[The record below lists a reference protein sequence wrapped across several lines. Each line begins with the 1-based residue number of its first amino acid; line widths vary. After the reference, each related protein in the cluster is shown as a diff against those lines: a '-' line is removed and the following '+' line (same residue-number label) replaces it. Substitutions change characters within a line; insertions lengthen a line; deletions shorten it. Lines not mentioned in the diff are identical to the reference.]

1 MIKHKMAL
9 AAALLCSTPAWAQ
22 QTDLLIGSTSAS
34 SSHYGYFVAVG
45 QIVNEQIE
53 GISAAVVETGATMD
67 NIRRM
72 SRGQM
77 DMGLVTTNVAQHAVA
92 GTNDFDGNAQD
103 LWLLWVY
110 TGAPQNVIVRRDA
123 GLDSLEALAG
133 ARINPGI
140 RGSATESTTEA
151 VFETLGLEADWVR
164 GSTTDIVDAIK
175 DSRVTGYVK
184 SGSGVRLD
192 ASTMDVAT
200 FTPIDV
206 LGLTP
211 EQADQLRTEM
221 PDISVVDIP
230 EGAADGIP
238 AYTTWSFGVGVGA
251 TSDLSEEDAYKIVS
265 AVMADEMVQVNALAE
280 LRDASLAD
288 LTLQY
293 GTVPLHPG
301 AARWFEENGY
311 DLPESLRPAE

>member
-1 MIKHKMAL
+1 MTKHPLAL
-9 AAALLCSTPAWAQ
+9 VAALLCSTPVWSQ

-45 QIVNEQIE
+45 QIVNEQVD
-53 GISAAVVETGATMD
+53 GINASVVETGATMD
-67 NIRRM
+67 NIRRI

-77 DMGLVTTNVAQHAVA
+77 DLGLVTTNVVQHAVA
-92 GTNDFDGNAQD
+92 GTNDFQGNAQD
-103 LWLLWVY
+103 LSLLWVY

-123 GLDSLEALAG
+123 GLDSLSALAG

-151 VFETLGLEADWVR
+151 VFATLGLDADWVR

-175 DSRVTGYVK
+175 DNRVAGYVK

-211 EQADQLRTEM
+211 EQADTLRAEM

-230 EGAADGIP
+230 EGAAEGIP

-251 TSDLSEEDAYKIVS
+251 TSALSEEDAYKIVS
-265 AVMADEMVQVNALAE
+265 AVMADETAQVNALAE

-288 LTLQY
+288 LTIQY

-311 DLPESLRPAE
+311 DLPEALRPAE